1 MPSRKSD
8 EKTKNKN
15 AQSRV
20 SGKKSS
26 GEQVAEQETDYQR
39 THQDTSTRATPQAGG
54 SRAESK
60 LTGRASNQSKSQQTI
75 ANDLVNVEGE
85 EEPEGQNAGSGQPR
99 VRANQQ
105 DNSPRGRD
113 GSSIRGRESG
123 QVRGEDAA
131 GSDQE
136 QGITNRSSRQEVQ
149 RQQKVAPGRAKTKS
163 SRNTNQRRAS

>member
-1 MPSRKSD
+1 MTPRKSN
-8 EKTKNKN
+8 EKTTNKS

-39 THQDTSTRATPQAGG
+39 THQDTSTRGTPQTGG
-54 SRAESK
+54 SRSESA

-123 QVRGEDAA
+123 QLRGEDAA

-136 QGITNRSSRQEVQ
+136 QGIANRSSRQEVQ

-163 SRNTNQRRAS
+163 RNTQRRAS

>member
-1 MPSRKSD
+1 MTPRNSD

-20 SGKKSS
+20 SGKRSS

-39 THQDTSTRATPQAGG
+39 THQDTSSSGAPQAGG

-60 LTGRASNQSKSQQTI
+60 LTGRASNQSKSQQSI

-105 DNSPRGRD
+105 DNGPRGRD
-113 GSSIRGRESG
+113 DSSIRGRESG
-123 QVRGEDAA
+123 QLRGEDAA
-131 GSDQE
+131 ATDNE
-136 QGITNRSSRQEVQ
+136 QGIANSSSRQEVQ
-149 RQQKVAPGRAKTKS
+149 RQQKVAPGRARTNS
-163 SRNTNQRRAS
+163 SRDTNQRRAG